1 VAHKFRT
8 IKFAGHIPLIISAI
22 RVFKENVYAVKLSTG
37 LPEAVKMRLAENLL
51 LPAAGIR
58 RRYCGLS
65 QVMPWHTFSSL
76 FDRNSKAGLWEDPSF
91 FIFLLLCQLNVHGQE
106 AWY

>member
-51 LPAAGIR
+51 LQWQG
-58 RRYCGLS
+58 
-65 QVMPWHTFSSL
+65 
-76 FDRNSKAGLWEDPSF
+76 
-91 FIFLLLCQLNVHGQE
+91 
-106 AWY
+106 

>member
-37 LPEAVKMRLAENLL
+37 LLPEAVKMRLAENLL
-51 LPAAGIR
+51 LPAAGMR
-58 RRYCGLS
+58 RRHCGLS
-65 QVMPWHTFSSL
+65 QVMP
-76 FDRNSKAGLWEDPSF
+76 
-91 FIFLLLCQLNVHGQE
+91 
-106 AWY
+106 